1 MRSNRCAA
9 LAALALAWLAL
20 GVAHVRAAGTKA
32 APGDSAGVVDGPD
45 AGAETG
51 AETAADDAAS
61 AASGA
66 EEAEEGNGDAEP
78 APPLWMETYTE
89 GVFSRHDDRNL
100 SGFSDFKIGKRFP
113 AKTPVDLYLKT
124 RLHRDQRDFFWN
136 NHVDAG
142 VGARV
147 SLLKRVSL
155 VAFGEILGGQY
166 LRLSSGALGFEGMQG
181 RIEGQR
187 TAIDQGQKQFQAMY
201 KDIFQAALLGDDALN
216 RQVIERLD
224 TTGNAHLASLARLDA
239 RLDSLETAKDSLQV
253 VMDSVGLI
261 PAGPLIEYRGGL
273 IFWHGW
279 GQEAAAGDGGGN
291 GNGGDTGTRSAALVR
306 FPMRFWGEIYSE
318 WLFSSLSRHV
328 RTRGD
333 GTAYRDS
340 VARFRNLIFY
350 ANPDV
355 GVMVMEGLA
364 GSLSA
369 YGTAYVWFDTH
380 KDWWNNLA
388 LMGPGLRYKPL
399 GMLDL
404 AFKAEYLWGRYYG
417 RERAEDP
424 NPYARDV
431 RDVRITGS
439 FWYGLGI

>member
-1 MRSNRCAA
+1 MAA
-9 LAALALAWLAL
+9 FALAWLCL
-20 GVAHVRAAGTKA
+20 CVADVRSAEADV
-32 APGDSAGVVDGPD
+32 APGDSAGM
-45 AGAETG
+45 
-51 AETAADDAAS
+51 AD
-61 AASGA
+61 
-66 EEAEEGNGDAEP
+66 ENGDDEP

-113 AKTPVDLYLKT
+113 IKTPVDLYLKT
-124 RLHRDQRDFFWN
+124 RLYRDQRDFFWN
-136 NHVDAG
+136 NRVDAG
-142 VGARV
+142 VGARI
-147 SLLKRVSL
+147 SLLKKVSL
-155 VAFGEILGGQY
+155 IAFGEILGGQY
-166 LRLSSGALGFEGMQG
+166 LRLSSGAMSFEGMQG
-181 RIEGQR
+181 RIEENR
-187 TAIDQGQKQFQAMY
+187 TAIDQAQKQFQAMY
-201 KDIFQAALLGDDALN
+201 KDIFQAAILGDDALN
-216 RQVIERLD
+216 RQVIARLD
-224 TTGNAHLASLARLDA
+224 TTGNAHLASLARLDEH
-239 RLDSLETAKDSLQV
+239 LTSLEAAKDSLQQ

-279 GQEAAAGDGGGN
+279 GQEASAGDGEDAHGG
-291 GNGGDTGTRSAALVR
+291 TAARVR

-328 RTRGD
+328 RTRGN

-355 GVMVMEGLA
+355 GIMVMEGLA

-388 LMGPGLRYKPL
+388 LMGPGLKYKPL

-404 AFKAEYLWGRYYG
+404 AFKAEYLVGRYYG
-417 RERAEDP
+417 RERGEDP
-424 NPYARDV
+424 NPYGRNV

>member
-1 MRSNRCAA
+1 MAA
-9 LAALALAWLAL
+9 FALAWLGL
-20 GVAHVRAAGTKA
+20 SHPDLRAEGTNVLLAGANAEANPRLTGTGD
-32 APGDSAGVVDGPD
+32 APGDSLGTPAALAD
-45 AGAETG
+45 TG
-51 AETAADDAAS
+51 AEDAAS
-61 AASGA
+61 
-66 EEAEEGNGDAEP
+66 EETKADGDGDDGAEP
-78 APPLWMETYTE
+78 APPLWIDAYSE

-100 SGFSDFKIGKRFP
+100 SGFSEFMVGKRFSL
-113 AKTPVDLYLKT
+113 KTPVDLYVKT
-124 RLHRDQRDFFWN
+124 RLYRDQRDFYWN
-136 NHVDAG
+136 NRVDAG

-147 SLLKRVSL
+147 SLLKKVSL
-155 VAFGEILGGQY
+155 TAFGEIIGGQY
-166 LRLSSGALGFEGMQG
+166 LRLSSGAVGFEGMQG
-181 RIEGQR
+181 RIDGNR
-187 TAIDQGQKQFQAMY
+187 TAIDQAQKQFQAMY

-216 RQVIERLD
+216 RQVIARLD
-224 TTGNAHLASLARLDA
+224 TTGNIHLASLARLNA
-239 RLDSLETAKDSLQV
+239 HLDSLETAKDSLQQ
-253 VMDSVGLI
+253 VMDSVGLV
-261 PAGPLIEYRGGL
+261 PAGALTEYRAGL
-273 IFWHGW
+273 VFWHGW
-279 GQEAAAGDGGGN
+279 GQEAAASGGEDVH
-291 GNGGDTGTRSAALVR
+291 GGTAARGR
-306 FPMRFWGEIYSE
+306 FPMRFWGEIYSD
-318 WLFSSLSRHV
+318 WIFSSLSRHV
-328 RTRGD
+328 RTRGN

-340 VARFRNLIFY
+340 VSRFRNLIFY

-417 RERAEDP
+417 RERREDP
-424 NPYARDV
+424 NPYARNV